1 MTSQQFEKL
10 YTANEEY
17 FRKTLTK
24 QKIYDDDLF
33 QDTCLA
39 LCEHLQDIAVEDF
52 RQAFLDKY
60 DTLVKR
66 VGQREIVCVHLSN
79 VQLAAL
85 DIPDDTQDVEI
96 IDRDIDYDNAQHC
109 AENKDRLRQLLN
121 HYYRHPQPGE
131 RDHKQACKILKLYLA
146 GKSERE
152 IAQMLKISQQAVNQS
167 MKRTKE
173 RLKVVTLCKYYRGA

>member
-85 DIPDDTQDVEI
+85 EIIDDSQNVEI
-96 IDRDIDYDNAQHC
+96 IDRDIDYDHAQHC

-131 RDHKQACKILKLYLA
+131 HDHRRACRILRLYLK
-146 GKSERE
+146 GHSFRE
-152 IAQMLKISQQAVNQS
+152 IARTMKIDVATVY
-167 MKRTKE
+167 KYFTRTIKHI
-173 RLKVVTLCKYYRGA
+173 KANTLCKYYRGA

>member
-96 IDRDIDYDNAQHC
+96 IDRDIDYDNAQYC

-131 RDHKQACKILKLYLA
+131 HDHRRACRILRLHLN
-146 GKSERE
+146 GHSERE
-152 IAQMLKISQQAVNQS
+152 ISHKLNIAQPTVHQYII
-167 MKRTKE
+167 RTIK
-173 RLKVVTLCKYYRGA
+173 RLKAITLCKYYRGA

>member
-17 FRKTLTK
+17 LRKTLTK

-85 DIPDDTQDVEI
+85 EIIDDSQNVEI

-152 IAQMLKISQQAVNQS
+152 IAHCLRIRHQTVHQYLTRTIAHLKTA
-167 MKRTKE
+167 
-173 RLKVVTLCKYYRGA
+173 TL